1 MYFHESMFNQ
11 LEHHYSWFCIHKV
24 LNNMVPLEVKKD
36 ELCSSQI
43 TINSIVYSC
52 RKGCKPWYKSNIV
65 RHNYPLFQKTNAI
78 TYWQGRTITGNYQ
91 KDNPYGNVLIIRSRK
106 CIYSLSIYLLNIEMT
121 YLIPFYFVFFTFCFN
136 VTTRIFK
143 YISYILF
150 LSLNYKNSS
159 ERTTN
164 SLKWKNK
171 SISIS
176 ISPQF
181 FDVQQGSFI
190 IFRQAEVSLLS
201 VD

>member
-1 MYFHESMFNQ
+1 M
-11 LEHHYSWFCIHKV
+11 
-24 LNNMVPLEVKKD
+24 
-36 ELCSSQI
+36 
-43 TINSIVYSC
+43 T
-52 RKGCKPWYKSNIV
+52 
-65 RHNYPLFQKTNAI
+65 
-78 TYWQGRTITGNYQ
+78 RTHVITGNYQ
-91 KDNPYGNVLIIRSRK
+91 KDNPYGNVLIIKSRK

-176 ISPQF
+176 ISP
-181 FDVQQGSFI
+181 SFSM
-190 IFRQAEVSLLS
+190 FNREALLS
-201 VD
+201 FVKQKCPCYQLIKGRVQHYFKD